1 VRFGGGDL
9 AEVRRQVL
17 ALCLGEGLGPD
28 RADDFVLCA
37 DELAANSLLHGG
49 GRGQLRVWRAGSAV
63 VCEVSDSGTIDD
75 PLAGRRAPSLDR
87 VGGRG
92 LWLANQLCDLVQLRS
107 GAAGTVVRLHV
118 HVA

>member
-1 VRFGGGDL
+1 VLSFSL
-9 AEVRRQVL
+9 A
-17 ALCLGEGLGPD
+17 AGLGRD
-28 RADDFVLCA
+28 RADDLVLCA

-49 GRGQLRVWRAGSAV
+49 GSGDVTLWRDHDTV
-63 VCEVSDSGTIDD
+63 VCEVSDAGTIDD

-107 GAAGTVVRLHV
+107 GAAGTVVRLHMCV
-118 HVA
+118 GSSQPARTA